1 MSKTRELSE
10 GKRAQIIV
18 LHSVGLS
25 QVQIAKKIKCSR
37 CAVQTTIKRYNDTK
51 QFKSRSGR
59 GRKRKT
65 TAREDRYLKQ
75 NALKD
80 RRQTAKEL
88 TAALRSD
95 HEISI
100 SAKTVSRR
108 LNEFGIKAR
117 KARQKPWLS
126 ETNRKKRLAWAKKY
140 KSWTASDWDKIL
152 WSDESNIQLFGTPG
166 AVYVHRRIGEAYNPK
181 CIVPTVK
188 HGGEETEQ
196 VIFQQDDAPCH
207 TARKSIAWFKR
218 NKIKLF
224 EWPPQSPDLNP
235 IEHLWAHLKKHVR
248 ARKCTSIT
256 ELKKAIFEEWEKIS
270 PTICERLVHSLPKRI
285 AEVIKNNGGP
295 SKY

>member
-1 MSKTRELSE
+1 MPKTRELSE

-117 KARQKPWLS
+117 KARQKSWLS

-140 KSWTASDWDKIL
+140 HSWTASDWDKIL
-152 WSDESNIQLFGTPG
+152 WSDESNIQ
-166 AVYVHRRIGEAYNPK
+166 V
-181 CIVPTVK
+181 
-188 HGGEETEQ
+188 
-196 VIFQQDDAPCH
+196 
-207 TARKSIAWFKR
+207 
-218 NKIKLF
+218 
-224 EWPPQSPDLNP
+224 
-235 IEHLWAHLKKHVR
+235 
-248 ARKCTSIT
+248 
-256 ELKKAIFEEWEKIS
+256 
-270 PTICERLVHSLPKRI
+270 SLTTL
-285 AEVIKNNGGP
+285 
-295 SKY
+295 